1 MHLSGKL
8 PLKQGIPM
16 KVVVDDHFDRSGV
29 KALRDVELTDTNN
42 LIDLNHLKMIIHF
55 YTLCVYAILSII
67 PLFMTLHFYSLT
79 MNRWLLLLG
88 TTRSLPEL
96 GRETNTRQW
105 YFGLS
110 RGRVGHCRFFL
121 NEYSVTPRLLSS
133 LPVLLSCCT
142 GCFLIVGFLRH
153 S

>member
-1 MHLSGKL
+1 
-8 PLKQGIPM
+8 M

-42 LIDLNHLKMIIHF
+42 LIDLIHLKMIIHF

-110 RGRVGHCRFFL
+110 RGRVGHCQLFL
-121 NEYSVTPRLLSS
+121 EYPTCSSTPNSS
-133 LPVLLSCCT
+133 LLVIPRSTERGLS
-142 GCFLIVGFLRH
+142 IP
-153 S
+153 